1 MPSGN
6 TGGGKRSTMV
16 NTLAIDPGTH
26 KSAWAVVGDGNT
38 VTQYGKR
45 DNREVLDG
53 LRHNLFGWH
62 TVNLVVVEMMTS
74 YGKPVGTEVFE
85 TLVWIGKFL
94 EAADKH
100 HPATRISRR
109 EVKNHIC
116 RGHRKKNDSQVR
128 TCLIERYGPDA
139 NNAIGTKK
147 NPGPLYGVTGDVWA
161 ALAVGITYR
170 ELHLLDKPP
179 ALNEN

>member
-6 TGGGKRSTMV
+6 TGRGKLSTMV
-16 NTLAIDPGTH
+16 NILAIDPGTY
-26 KSAWAVVGDGNT
+26 KSAWAIVGDGNV
-38 VTQYGKR
+38 VTQFGKG
-45 DNREVLDG
+45 DNKEILDG
-53 LRHNLFGWH
+53 LRHGLYGWH
-62 TVNLVVVEMMTS
+62 TVNLVVVEMMSS

-94 EAADKH
+94 EGAGNQ
-100 HPATRISRR
+100 PATRITRR

-128 TCLIERYGPDA
+128 SCLIERYGPDN

-161 ALAVGITYR
+161 ALAVGVAYR
-170 ELHLLDKPP
+170 ELYLLDKPP